1 MKKKKIHLA
10 AGPDDYNQYFMPLAG
25 DTIPGNMKYALGE
38 INLSLRPVPAD
49 SLYFTTVQS
58 ASAGQQSAA
67 ASFAANI
74 LYQVNLQDTLVKL
87 NPYFMFPQN
96 DGMRYQKLDV
106 IVGIP
111 VNTEV
116 EIDEPLRWKANYFDF
131 RDGSREGGPYIM
143 TSSGLQLKNPPAPE
157 PPDTIQDDISERGRK
172 VTIIRKTANGKTVT
186 ERTIET
192 K

>member
-1 MKKKKIHLA
+1 
-10 AGPDDYNQYFMPLAG
+10 MPLAG

-58 ASAGQQSAA
+58 ASSGQQSAA

-96 DGMRYQKLDV
+96 DGMRYQKLD
-106 IVGIP
+106 IIIGIP

-116 EIDEPLRWKANYFDF
+116 VIDEPLGWRTNYSDF
-131 RDGSREGGPYIM
+131 SDDGRDGGPYIM
-143 TSSGLQLKNPPAPE
+143 TATGLKSKFKPQPE
-157 PPDTIQDDISERGRK
+157 NDTIR
-172 VTIIRKTANGKTVT
+172 
-186 ERTIET
+186 
-192 K
+192 